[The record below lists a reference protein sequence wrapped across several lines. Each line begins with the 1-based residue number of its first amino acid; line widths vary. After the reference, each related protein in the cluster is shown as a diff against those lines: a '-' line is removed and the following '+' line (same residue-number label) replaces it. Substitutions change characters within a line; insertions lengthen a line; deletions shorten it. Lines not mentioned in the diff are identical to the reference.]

1 METRANYILIGAF
14 TVAGLLGMLGFFL
27 LFASVELDRQF
38 DYYDVRFSSV
48 SGLNNA
54 SDVRFSGLPVGQVV
68 DVRLAPERDGTIL
81 VRLEVDAETPVRA
94 DSVAT
99 IEAQGVTGVSY
110 VGINGGTPEAPLLED
125 TAVGDIPEI
134 QSGRS
139 VLQALS
145 EDAPAL
151 FDEALMIVSEIG
163 DLLTDENSNLL
174 KSILV
179 NTEAAS
185 AEFASS
191 LENFSAVADTVNTF
205 ADEISRFNS
214 TLNTITEDLTTVL
227 STTNTTIEGIGL
239 LTGETRLLVARGAG
253 TLDGFDA
260 TMAETQRF
268 VAEDLVQTA
277 DDARALMD
285 ELRAQAASLGADAEV
300 LIGSLSTDAGTL
312 IATLDGTGQTATA
325 RLDELAQTLA
335 GIDALVAQL
344 DTTATDVATAVRRID
359 GLVASDGAPLLTE
372 SRALIASANATMAS
386 INVVATV
393 DLPAIVAD
401 IRSATQ
407 TTSRVI
413 SEVGGSLTS
422 ATGEMDG
429 LVDIAETALTEATTI
444 FRNANGTISAINTAL
459 ETGDRT
465 LEAATEVFTSAD
477 RVLDNELTGI
487 ITMMES
493 TLGALTQ
500 AVNDISAD
508 LPAVTGDLRA
518 ASESAA
524 AAFAAVEEVAE
535 RAGPDI
541 ATFTST
547 ALPLYSRLATEARIL
562 IENLDQL
569 TQQIERDPARFFLD
583 QGRPDFRR

>member
-14 TVAGLLGMLGFFL
+14 TVAGMLGILGFFL

-38 DYYDVRFSSV
+38 DYYDVRFPSV

-68 DVRLAPERDGTIL
+68 DVRLAPERDGTIV
-81 VRLEVDAETPVRA
+81 VRLEVDAETPIRA

-99 IEAQGVTGVSY
+99 IEAQGVTGVSF
-110 VGINGGTPEAPLLED
+110 VGISGGTPEAPFLED
-125 TAVGDIPEI
+125 IAAGSIPEI
-134 QSGRS
+134 QAGRS
-139 VLQALS
+139 VLQVLS

-151 FDEALMIVSEIG
+151 LSETLMIVSEIG
-163 DLLTDENSNLL
+163 DLLTDENRNLL

-179 NTEAAS
+179 NTESAS
-185 AEFASS
+185 AEFANS
-191 LENFSAVADTVNTF
+191 LQNFSTVADTVNAF

-239 LTGETRLLVARGAG
+239 LTGETRLLVERGVG

-277 DDARALMD
+277 DDARDLLA
-285 ELRAQAASLGADAEV
+285 ELRTQAVTLGADAEGLMETLGTDAEG
-300 LIGSLSTDAGTL
+300 LIG
-312 IATLDGTGQTATA
+312 TLDGTGLTATA
-325 RLDELAQTLA
+325 RLDELAQTLTS
-335 GIDALVAQL
+335 IDALIARL
-344 DTTATDVATAVRRID
+344 DTTTTDVGSAVRRID
-359 GLVASDGAPLLTE
+359 GLVASDGAPLLSET
-372 SRALIASANATMAS
+372 RTLIASANAAMTSVNA
-386 INVVATV
+386 VATV

-401 IRSATQ
+401 IRSATD
-407 TTSRVI
+407 TTARVI
-413 SEVGGSLTS
+413 AEVGGSLNS
-422 ATGEMDG
+422 ATGQIDG
-429 LVDIAETALTEATTI
+429 LVEIAETALTEATTI

-477 RVLDNELTGI
+477 RVLDNELSGI
-487 ITMMES
+487 IESMET
-493 TLGALTQ
+493 TLDALTG

-508 LPAVTGDLRA
+508 LPAVTNDLRA

-524 AAFAAVEEVAE
+524 TAFAAVEGVAAS
-535 RAGPDI
+535 AGPDI
-541 ATFTST
+541 AAFTST
-547 ALPLYSRLATEARIL
+547 ALPLYSRLASEARIL
-562 IENLDQL
+562 IDNLDRL

-583 QGRPDFRR
+583 QSRPDFRR